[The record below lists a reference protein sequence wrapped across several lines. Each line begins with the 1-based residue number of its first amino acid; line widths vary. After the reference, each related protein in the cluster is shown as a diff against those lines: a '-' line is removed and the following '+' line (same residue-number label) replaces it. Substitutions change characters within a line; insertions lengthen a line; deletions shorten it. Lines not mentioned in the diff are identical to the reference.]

1 MDARSSLAFGQQ
13 CEAAGSAR
21 AVQHN
26 VFVKEHIAK
35 NGTLYCLEH
44 KAHCVYKRLIC
55 RTWSGQRTDS

>member
-1 MDARSSLAFGQQ
+1 MGARSSLAMGQQ

-26 VFVKEHIAK
+26 VFLKEHIAD
-35 NGTLYCLEH
+35 NRTLCCSEH

-55 RTWSGQRTDS
+55 RTWFGQRTDS